1 MPTPAKAK
9 RAKAAK
15 GVNPKTLASWK
26 ERLVQLH
33 QARKDYL
40 FHLRETDLTIG
51 APVTLVEKV
60 CRVVELAGGSIA
72 LKESP
77 PLHLSYKDCLHKH
90 PCTDLTLAGLEVNTW
105 MPTLVARTVPPGI
118 PIKPSV
124 CTSLFLQHSNV
135 NDGGMAHIVKLKFVQ
150 VLDISGCEVLT
161 DASLH
166 VIRRTLS
173 QLSELRINDCR
184 NFGSDALA
192 STWSDCTRL
201 RRLYAQNC
209 PGVTDRVL
217 HCVATTKRASEYSTQ
232 VLDIRRCRSITDSG
246 VGDIATSKQEMAL
259 QFLGLGHCP
268 HVKAMAFFAFGTSRS
283 LSYVDTLDIA
293 GLDIDETAISWLTQG
308 CRTSLVKLNVA
319 HCGKL
324 NDFCLVLLGQCRKL
338 TWLSLKGCALV
349 SSMGLRN
356 LLQPPPTTDEGA
368 PSSSCRHSQHKEPD
382 DGDSSLLTYLNLKN
396 CVRIDDAGMAVLG
409 QACLDLEG
417 LNLRGVPRVTD
428 IGLTTLAKR
437 CTVLRSLKL
446 SGCRNP
452 AFYGRP
458 DIGDD
463 GLRAL
468 SKLCRHLTV
477 LDLAG
482 APRVSSVGV
491 AAIAATC
498 PKLEKVTLTD
508 TTIDDNAVLALAAQC
523 PAIHTLHLTKCRF
536 ITDAAVEAI
545 ASGLFSLR
553 TLSLAFNSTI
563 SNKSLVALAATKS
576 PVESLDLSGDVLIDD
591 AGMMA
596 LVAGCHRLRHVLVKG
611 CDRLTE
617 GCIRDCTANLPFC
630 RPQPCPES
638 QQLEPRSP
646 PWISIYEHLVRQY
659 TGACKLQASVRK
671 WKQRDA
677 SLRVMARRKL
687 RRSRR
692 AAIKIQRCYRRHHQ
706 WQAFLHMLSL
716 GRNLDAILHV
726 QAVYRGNK
734 SRVKSRAWKVL
745 ATSSATTIQRG
756 VKHHLYRRHAHA
768 RDIQRLYR
776 GHRGRLIGHEVV
788 RMRRQTAGDQ
798 IVAWVRRC
806 LARYEFHQR
815 AKAISAHVRRIQ
827 RVYRSYARRGRLRRL
842 VVAYIASATRIQS
855 VMRMVLA
862 KAKVARRRVLYH
874 SRSLRIQT
882 LYRGYKTR
890 RWFRHYKAHVIGA
903 AAQIQ
908 AWVRSRWC
916 RIKYLWTRNCIIV
929 AQRRFRTYISIRDMH
944 ILALQALHLR
954 RWEASEI
961 IQRVYRG
968 HLGRR
973 RATLFRKIRR
983 AKYAK
988 KGQNATEFFVRRRFL
1003 RRGAAITIQR
1013 WFRPIHQR
1021 MRMETI
1027 HGWRVRQA
1035 NLCIQRY
1042 IKGWL
1047 ARVLAGRAKARLV
1060 AASQDMQRVYRGHR
1074 GRQVARARWLA
1085 RRRLLAAIYVQKF
1098 VRGFL
1103 ARCYRRRFFVES
1115 TAAAIK
1121 MQKVYRGNQ
1130 GRRIAAIERAKRTLA
1145 SRDKYKAS
1153 LRGKLDLKLDKR
1165 ERKFLLQRQIALMEI
1180 SHKNLKRR
1188 RVGYEKKM
1196 EDVRAHRAAV
1206 WARAN
1211 EVVSETYAL
1220 KRYVIPL

>member
-51 APVTLVEKV
+51 APVTLVDKVVSLTCSVVDGTFQTSPLLQV
-60 CRVVELAGGSIA
+60 CRVVELAGGSVA

-77 PLHLSYKDCLHKH
+77 PLHLSYK
-90 PCTDLTLAGLEVNTW
+90 
-105 MPTLVARTVPPGI
+105 
-118 PIKPSV
+118 
-124 CTSLFLQHSNV
+124 
-135 NDGGMAHIVKLKFVQ
+135 
-150 VLDISGCEVLT
+150 
-161 DASLH
+161 
-166 VIRRTLS
+166 
-173 QLSELRINDCR
+173 LSELRINDCR

-209 PGVTDRVL
+209 PGVTDHVL

-232 VLDIRRCRSITDSG
+232 VLDIRRCRSVTDSG

-324 NDFCLVLLGQCRKL
+324 NDFCL
-338 TWLSLKGCALV
+338 
-349 SSMGLRN
+349 
-356 LLQPPPTTDEGA
+356 D
-368 PSSSCRHSQHKEPD
+368 PD

-458 DIGDD
+458 DVGDD

-523 PAIHTLHLTKCRF
+523 PAIHTLHLTKVTLCCRF

-591 AGMMA
+591 AGLMA
-596 LVAGCHRLRHVLVKG
+596 LVAGCHRLRHVLVKGASHMSFVARPDLIWVPAG

-677 SLRVMARRKL
+677 SLR
-687 RRSRR
+687 
-692 AAIKIQRCYRRHHQ
+692 

-716 GRNLDAILHV
+716 SRNLDAILHV

-776 GHRGRLIGHEVV
+776 GHRGRLIAHEVV

-798 IVAWVRRC
+798 IVAWARRC

-842 VVAYIASATRIQS
+842 VVAYIASAIRIQS

-954 RWEASEI
+954 RWGTYGSVLCEI

-1060 AASQDMQRVYRGHR
+1060 AASQDMQR
-1074 GRQVARARWLA
+1074 
-1085 RRRLLAAIYVQKF
+1085 
-1098 VRGFL
+1098 
-1103 ARCYRRRFFVES
+1103 
-1115 TAAAIK
+1115 
-1121 MQKVYRGNQ
+1121 
-1130 GRRIAAIERAKRTLA
+1130 RAKRTLA
-1145 SRDKYKAS
+1145 ARDKYKAS

-1211 EVVSETYAL
+1211 EVVYETYAL
-1220 KRYVIPL
+1220 KRNLVGASENVFVTKIELDEDLARQASLTAQLTDVHVKLTAFKQMLQAKIADVRVMDPVEFWTIARSSGVFDFTSPNDRRDENDDVAAA

>member
-1 MPTPAKAK
+1 M
-9 RAKAAK
+9 
-15 GVNPKTLASWK
+15 
-26 ERLVQLH
+26 
-33 QARKDYL
+33 
-40 FHLRETDLTIG
+40 
-51 APVTLVEKV
+51 
-60 CRVVELAGGSIA
+60 
-72 LKESP
+72 
-77 PLHLSYKDCLHKH
+77 
-90 PCTDLTLAGLEVNTW
+90 
-105 MPTLVARTVPPGI
+105 
-118 PIKPSV
+118 
-124 CTSLFLQHSNV
+124 TSLKQR
-135 NDGGMAHIVKLKFVQ
+135 IV
-150 VLDISGCEVLT
+150 T
-161 DASLH
+161 
-166 VIRRTLS
+166 
-173 QLSELRINDCR
+173 
-184 NFGSDALA
+184 
-192 STWSDCTRL
+192 
-201 RRLYAQNC
+201 
-209 PGVTDRVL
+209 GV
-217 HCVATTKRASEYSTQ
+217 
-232 VLDIRRCRSITDSG
+232 
-246 VGDIATSKQEMAL
+246 EMAL

-349 SSMGLRN
+349 SSMGNASTPSSFAFQINGDFNHTWIVAGLRN

-368 PSSSCRHSQHKEPD
+368 PSSSCRHSQHKDPD

-458 DIGDD
+458 DVGDD

-482 APRVSSVGV
+482 ASRVSSVGV

-523 PAIHTLHLTKCRF
+523 PAIHTLHLTKVTLCCRF

-591 AGMMA
+591 AGLMA
-596 LVAGCHRLRHVLVKG
+596 LVAGCHRLRHVLVKGASHMSFVARPDLLWVPAG

-677 SLRVMARRKL
+677 SLR
-687 RRSRR
+687 
-692 AAIKIQRCYRRHHQ
+692 

-798 IVAWVRRC
+798 IVAWARRC

-954 RWEASEI
+954 RWGTYGSVLCEI

-973 RATLFRKIRR
+973 RATLFRKILR

-1060 AASQDMQRVYRGHR
+1060 AASQDMQR
-1074 GRQVARARWLA
+1074 
-1085 RRRLLAAIYVQKF
+1085 
-1098 VRGFL
+1098 
-1103 ARCYRRRFFVES
+1103 
-1115 TAAAIK
+1115 
-1121 MQKVYRGNQ
+1121 
-1130 GRRIAAIERAKRTLA
+1130 RAKRTLA

-1211 EVVSETYAL
+1211 EVVYETYAL
-1220 KRYVIPL
+1220 KRNLVGASENVFVTKIELDEDLARQASLTAQLTDVHVKLTAFKQMLQAKIADVRVMDPVEFWTIARSSGVFDFTSPNDRRDENDDVAAA